1 MILGGELTSKQIKF
15 DVGDESHAHHLQTM
29 FVSRGSFFLV
39 PPYDERLDI
48 LMDGRFIQFFRHDGS
63 TLFYEDAKYI
73 FSKILLF
80 RSIAPEKAQELLE
93 SAREILPCVSTLLF
107 PDPKRTVVE
116 CAVYENWA
124 RFDFSAR
131 QFSDLATKVK
141 VDISNYLPANIKVT
155 ANTEREVTLRT
166 ENGERLLLSHAILQK
181 LAAVLVSY
189 GILPLELHSRFILNA
204 EQFALKQAIRI
215 FLHHTLQVI
224 KDAESTGGLIYATY
238 ASDQALRVL
247 KQLAEHGDIG
257 LLNEGDAIFLSH
269 VLLFYPEEFRA
280 FEGVYELKPFMIQFI
295 AAYGPEIRV
304 LHDLRLR
311 EQSGTHEN
319 QTGRVGQEET
329 DIIEGSTAKTLER
342 DEEYRQLAERYQKK
356 LGE

>member
-155 ANTEREVTLRT
+155 ANTEREVT
-166 ENGERLLLSHAILQK
+166 
-181 LAAVLVSY
+181 
-189 GILPLELHSRFILNA
+189 LPLELHSRFILNA